1 MEGLVGQPFLG
12 TFPLGD
18 VAVHDDQSNRLAL
31 RAPNG
36 ASGGLKKAPG
46 TVFVSDAVFEP
57 FSPAGVA
64 SLRRSLQH
72 TRAIVWMNL
81 IHGRSCCQFFRTIS
95 KDFLI
100 CGTVIEALS
109 LAVDH
114 GNHVRGI
121 FRNQLKKVFALG
133 QLATDS
139 LQLSLLVDGV
149 DVE

>member
-46 TVFVSDAVFEP
+46 TVFVSDAVFEA

-64 SLRRSLQH
+64 RLRRSLQH
-72 TRAIVWMNL
+72 TRAIAWTNL
-81 IHGRSCCQFFRTIS
+81 IHGTTCCQLFPTIS
-95 KDFLI
+95 KTFLI
-100 CGTVIEALS
+100 CGTV
-109 LAVDH
+109 
-114 GNHVRGI
+114 
-121 FRNQLKKVFALG
+121 
-133 QLATDS
+133 TDA
-139 LQLSLLVDGV
+139 QTHA
-149 DVE
+149 